1 MNAVGQ
7 GVKLIGWRGQL
18 LKSAKVGRGHAS
30 RSDAKWSKSS
40 DKMKRREGGGR
51 RRTNLLLAFLVIWPL
66 TTHPFR
72 DGAAV
77 LLLMETPPTF
87 GLTAF
92 FSCFSWKLFACR
104 FPFLFR
110 LFWLTST
117 GISYR
122 CRFVFSLLSSMLN
135 LSMSHGVLLYCTTV
149 E

>member
-87 GLTAF
+87 GRSQRCSHTLHEESAYLVSP
-92 FSCFSWKLFACR
+92 SCFVFRGHHLF
-104 FPFLFR
+104 P
-110 LFWLTST
+110 
-117 GISYR
+117 
-122 CRFVFSLLSSMLN
+122 
-135 LSMSHGVLLYCTTV
+135 
-149 E
+149 